1 MGVQP
6 GPPSLLP
13 ARMLA
18 TTRLI
23 QYWPENAL
31 LRRGTIYA
39 LSFLGLAGVGW
50 LTGEQSYLWSATAS
64 LWTCLADRPGTASA
78 RFSSVGAVG
87 IGGAVASALGAA
99 VAPTPWLAVLVVMA
113 GGLAAGLA
121 ETRGPASALAAKLLY
136 VVLVAACL
144 QPITGPDLAAQAL
157 QGGLDYLRG
166 GVFACIACL
175 ALIPSARDER
185 PRAEVLAA
193 YDALLRFAAAL
204 ADTSHGSDLAA
215 CKQDVRNR
223 IEAARLAIAG
233 RRSLRDTA
241 SPLHHAYAVGVADAL
256 FALLIVAGE
265 LRERAGAVHGLPL
278 RHIVRSVADAREQ
291 VSQALQRHSP
301 DLPALSAALRQEVRR
316 LTAPGANTGAPPS
329 YLSALSALERHPEF
343 DAWRGGFAWP
353 RRGLSHGLGRM
364 LRALADHAARDALAA
379 RHALRLALAGSLS
392 LVPAQLWHLDH
403 GYWVAV
409 TVIMVLSPQL
419 QTTRQVSLKRF
430 AGSLAGAL
438 CACLIGLVHPAPA
451 VALGISAAFL
461 AGAYANRLAGQP
473 GAFAFCLTPAVIL
486 FSWVGAPA
494 IDSSHFAAL
503 RGIDTAL
510 GCLIAL
516 ATYYVLAPRVEM
528 SRVFRHAV
536 DAVAV
541 NAVYLRAALAASRV
555 ADAVTA
561 PAAPRLEALRIAAG
575 RASTRAE
582 HTLAQ
587 SAAALAPDYAGAY
600 QRVHAT
606 ARRMAALAGVVR
618 AGVESGAFTLP
629 AGAEVRAL
637 MAMLEAQ
644 LAELAMR
651 PGLAERS
658 GTAEPAVLPLCA
670 PGTIDAFLAEQA
682 DYAAAHLAAAHA
694 AVADLRALGATA
706 RKPLG
711 RRRAHSG

>member
-1 MGVQP
+1 MGSQP
-6 GPPSLLP
+6 GLP
-13 ARMLA
+13 ALPLA
-18 TTRLI
+18 CMFAPARLL
-23 QYWPENAL
+23 QYWPETAL

-39 LSFLGLAGVGW
+39 LSFLALAGVGW
-50 LTGEQSYLWSATAS
+50 LTGDQGYLWSATAS
-64 LWTCLADRPGTASA
+64 IWTCLADRQGTASA
-78 RFSSVGAVG
+78 RFSSLGAVG

-99 VAPTPWLAVLVVMA
+99 VAPTPWLAVLVTMA

-121 ETRGPASALAAKLLY
+121 ETRGPASAMAAKLLY

-144 QPITGPDLAAQAL
+144 QPAAGPDLAALAL

-166 GVFACIACL
+166 GVFACVACL
-175 ALIPSARDER
+175 ALIPSERDER
-185 PRAEVLAA
+185 PRAEVVAV
-193 YDALLRFAAAL
+193 YDALARFAAAL
-204 ADTSHGSDLAA
+204 ADTAHGSDLAA
-215 CKQDVRNR
+215 CKQDLRNR
-223 IEAARLAIAG
+223 IEAARHAIEA
-233 RRSLRDTA
+233 RRSLRDP
-241 SPLHHAYAVGVADAL
+241 SSLLHHAYAVGVADAL

-265 LRERAGAVHGLPL
+265 LRERAGAAHGLPL
-278 RHIVRSVADAREQ
+278 RHIARAVAGAREQ
-291 VSQALQRHSP
+291 VSHALGRPAP
-301 DLPALSAALRQEVRR
+301 DLPALSAALRHELRR
-316 LTAPGANTGAPPS
+316 LTAPGANTSAPPS
-329 YLSALSALERHPEF
+329 YQSALSALARHPDF
-343 DAWRGGFAWP
+343 DTWRSGFAWP
-353 RRGLSHGLGRM
+353 RHGLGHGLGRIV
-364 LRALADHAARDALAA
+364 RALADHAARDTLAA

-438 CACLIGLVHPAPA
+438 CACVIGLLHPAPA

-461 AGAYANRLAGQP
+461 AGAYASRLAGQP
-473 GAFAFCLTPAVIL
+473 AAFAFCLTPAVIL
-486 FSWVGAPA
+486 FSWVGTPA

-541 NAVYLRAALAASRV
+541 NAVYLRAAFAASRV
-555 ADAVTA
+555 ADAA
-561 PAAPRLEALRIAAG
+561 KPPAVPRLEALRIAAG

-587 SAAALAPDYAGAY
+587 SAGALAPDYAGAY
-600 QRVHAT
+600 KQVHAT

-618 AGVESGAFTLP
+618 AGMESGAFTLP
-629 AGAEVRAL
+629 PGAEVRAR
-637 MAMLEAQ
+637 MAQLEAQ

-651 PGLAERS
+651 PGLAGHA
-658 GTAEPAVLPLCA
+658 GTAEHPGLPSA
-670 PGTIDAFLAEQA
+670 ATIDAFLAEQG
-682 DYAAAHLAAAHA
+682 DYAAAHIAAAHA
-694 AVADLRALGATA
+694 AVADLRALGAAA

>member
-1 MGVQP
+1 MFA
-6 GPPSLLP
+6 SALL
-13 ARMLA
+13 AR
-18 TTRLI
+18 
-23 QYWPENAL
+23 YWPDPVL
-31 LRRGTIYA
+31 LRRGIIYA
-39 LSFLGLAGVGW
+39 LSFLALAGIGW
-50 LTGEQSYLWSATAS
+50 LTGDAGYLWSATAS
-64 LWTCLADRPGTASA
+64 IWTCLADRQGTASA
-78 RFSSVGAVG
+78 RLSSLGAVG

-99 VAPTPWLAVLVVMA
+99 VAPSPWLAVLVVMA

-144 QPITGPDLAAQAL
+144 QPAAGPELAVQAL
-157 QGGLDYLRG
+157 QSGLDFLRG
-166 GVFACIACL
+166 GVFACLACL
-175 ALIPSARDER
+175 ALIPSTRDDR
-185 PRAEVLAA
+185 PRTEIVAA
-193 YDALLRFAAAL
+193 YDALVRLATAL
-204 ADTSHGSDLAA
+204 ADTRHGNDLAT
-215 CKQDVRNR
+215 CKQDIRNR
-223 IEAARLAIAG
+223 IEAARGAIEA
-233 RRSLRDTA
+233 RRSLRDPSTL
-241 SPLHHAYAVGVADAL
+241 LHYGYAVGVADAL

-265 LRERAGAVHGLPL
+265 LRERAGTAHGLPMQPPL
-278 RHIVRSVADAREQ
+278 RHIARCIADAREQ
-291 VSQALQRHSP
+291 VGQALARHAP
-301 DLPALSAALRQEVRR
+301 DLPALSAALRHELRR
-316 LTAPGANTGAPPS
+316 LTAPVANASAPPPYQS
-329 YLSALSALERHPEF
+329 VLSALARHPDF
-343 DAWRGGFAWP
+343 DRWRASFRWP
-353 RRGLSHGLGRM
+353 RRGIGHGLAQM
-364 LRALADHAARDALAA
+364 LRGLADHAAGDALAT

-392 LVPAQLWHLDH
+392 LLPAQWWRLDH

-419 QTTRQVSLKRF
+419 QTTRQVSVKRF

-438 CACLIGLVHPAPA
+438 CACVIGLLQPAPV

-461 AGAYANRLAGQP
+461 AGAYASRLAGQP

-494 IDSSHFAAL
+494 LDSSHFAAL

-541 NAVYLRAALAASRV
+541 NAVYLRAAFAASRV
-555 ADAVTA
+555 AEAATPPAV
-561 PAAPRLEALRIAAG
+561 PRLEALRIAAG

-582 HTLAQ
+582 LTLAQ
-587 SAAALAPDYAGAY
+587 TAGALAPDYTGAY
-600 QRVHAT
+600 QRVHAS

-618 AGVESGAFTLP
+618 AGVESGVFTLP

-637 MAMLEAQ
+637 LTQLEAQ

-651 PGLAERS
+651 PGLADAAGDTER
-658 GTAEPAVLPLCA
+658 PALPPAGAL
-670 PGTIDAFLAEQA
+670 DAFLAEQA
-682 DYAAAHLAAAHA
+682 DYAAAHIAAAHA
-694 AVADLRALGATA
+694 AVADLRTLGAAA
-706 RKPLG
+706 RKPPV

>member
-1 MGVQP
+1 MFAFAF
-6 GPPSLLP
+6 P
-13 ARMLA
+13 AR
-18 TTRLI
+18 
-23 QYWPENAL
+23 YWPDPVL
-31 LRRGTIYA
+31 LRRGIIYA
-39 LSFLGLAGVGW
+39 LSFLALAGVGW
-50 LTGEQSYLWSATAS
+50 LTGDQGYLWSATAS
-64 LWTCLADRPGTASA
+64 IWTCLADRQGTASA
-78 RFSSVGAVG
+78 RLASLGAVG

-99 VAPTPWLAVLVVMA
+99 LTPVPWLAVLVVMA

-144 QPITGPDLAAQAL
+144 QPAVGPDLATNAL
-157 QGGLDYLRG
+157 QSGLDFLRG
-166 GVFACIACL
+166 GVFACVACL
-175 ALIPSARDER
+175 ALIPSARDDR
-185 PRAEVLAA
+185 PRAEILAA
-193 YDALLRFAAAL
+193 YDALVRLATAL
-204 ADTSHGSDLAA
+204 AGPGRGDDLAA
-215 CKQDVRNR
+215 CKQDIRNR
-223 IEAARLAIAG
+223 IEAARQAIEA
-233 RRSLRDTA
+233 RRSLRDA
-241 SPLHHAYAVGVADAL
+241 CSLLHYAYAVGVADAM

-265 LRERAGAVHGLPL
+265 LRERAGANHGLPS
-278 RHIVRSVADAREQ
+278 RHLARGIADAREQ
-291 VSQALQRHSP
+291 VGHALARHAP
-301 DLPALSAALRQEVRR
+301 DLPALSAALRHELRR
-316 LTAPGANTGAPPS
+316 LTSPVANASAPPP
-329 YLSALSALERHPEF
+329 YQSALSALARHPDF
-343 DAWRGGFAWP
+343 DQWRAAFRWP
-353 RRGLSHGLGRM
+353 RRGFGHGLAQM
-364 LRALADHAARDALAA
+364 LRGLADHTARDALAT

-392 LVPAQLWHLDH
+392 LVPAQWWRLDH

-419 QTTRQVSLKRF
+419 QTTRQVSVKRF

-438 CACLIGLVHPAPA
+438 CACVIGLLHPLPV

-494 IDSSHFAAL
+494 TDSSHFAAL

-536 DAVAV
+536 DAISV
-541 NAVYLRAALAASRV
+541 NAVYLRAAFAAGRV
-555 ADAVTA
+555 AEPLAP

-587 SAAALAPDYAGAY
+587 AAGALAPDHAGAY
-600 QRVHAT
+600 KRAHAT

-618 AGVESGAFTLP
+618 AGVESGVFTLP

-637 MAMLEAQ
+637 LTRLEAQ

-651 PGLAERS
+651 PGLADRA
-658 GTAEPAVLPLCA
+658 GAAEHPAVSPA
-670 PGTIDAFLAEQA
+670 GGIDAFLAEQG
-682 DYAAAHLAAAHA
+682 DYAAAHIAAAHT
-694 AVADLRALGATA
+694 AVADLRMLGAAA

-711 RRRAHSG
+711 RWQAHSG